1 MAARRKSQQCS
12 PTIHKEA
19 IHNLHFVLSSGGGV
33 ANLDDM
39 TDLQVRRVR
48 FDFAS
53 APVPFNWQPERPAFA
68 MQCNVISFFAPG
80 FEKLIVDATR
90 EAIPLMRSAEEVEEA
105 EAYLRQEAQHS
116 AAHASHVRALI
127 RRWPG
132 LEETR
137 NQVVA
142 SYDRLTRTR
151 PLAWRLA
158 YAAIV
163 EATFTPYFKVF
174 LDHEDKLFRPGDDR
188 VASLFLWHFVE
199 EIEHRSSALIVYNAV
214 HPSYS
219 YRLRALPGVVNH
231 MGEIISIVANG
242 FEKHVPKE
250 CGGDY
255 GRLMP
260 KGFSYSAIRD
270 SLAAARQVNKS
281 RLSTYSGVPRHELVS
296 MMVGL
301 VRSQGPRHNPQY
313 ERLPAFAARWFAN
326 YDDDP
331 TVAAHWYSHAAHS
344 ANTSE

>member
-1 MAARRKSQQCS
+1 
-12 PTIHKEA
+12 
-19 IHNLHFVLSSGGGV
+19 
-33 ANLDDM
+33 M

-90 EAIPLMRSAEEVEEA
+90 EAIPLMRRPEDVEEA

-116 AAHASHVRALI
+116 AAHASHIRALI
-127 RRWPG
+127 KRWPG
-132 LEETR
+132 LGETR
-137 NQVVA
+137 DQVVA
-142 SYDRLTRTR
+142 SYDRLTKTK

-219 YRLRALPGVVNH
+219 YRLSALPGVVKH
-231 MGEIISIVANG
+231 VGEIISIIASG

-250 CGGDY
+250 FGGGY
-255 GRLMP
+255 ARLMP

-270 SLAAARQVNKS
+270 SMAAARQVNKS
-281 RLSTYSGVPRHELVS
+281 CLPTYSGVPRTELVS
-296 MMVGL
+296 MTVGL
-301 VRSQGPRHNPQY
+301 VRSQGPSHNPQQ
-313 ERLPAFAARWFAN
+313 ENLPTFAARWFAK
-326 YDDDP
+326 YEDDP
-331 TVAAHWYSHAAHS
+331 NIAAHWYSLAAHTG
-344 ANTSE
+344 NEVREERRLR